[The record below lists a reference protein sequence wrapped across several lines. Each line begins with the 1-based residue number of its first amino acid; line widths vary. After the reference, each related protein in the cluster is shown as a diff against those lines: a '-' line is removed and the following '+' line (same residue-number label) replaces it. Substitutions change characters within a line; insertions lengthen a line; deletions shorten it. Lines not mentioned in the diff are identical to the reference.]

1 MRITFSQLSDP
12 GPRAVNEDSLDCWVA
27 SSGET
32 VAAVADG
39 LGGMGGGD
47 NASKLAIL
55 EFRRHLEKFGITE
68 DSMKKGALEAHQAI
82 REAQIKGDGFKR
94 MATTLTAVALSNE
107 RILGVHC
114 GDSRAAIA
122 SDKGIRRLSKDHS
135 EGQRLFDAGKLTKEE
150 LSTYERKHILESA
163 LGDQNE
169 PIIDNFNFD
178 LQAGDRV
185 LLTTDGVHNIVM
197 IREMQ
202 ELASTSSTASELTS
216 RVAVA
221 VENIGPS
228 DNFSMVALYAD

>member
-1 MRITFSQLSDP
+1 MKITFSQLSNP

-27 SSGET
+27 NSGET
-32 VAAVADG
+32 VAAIADG

-47 NASKLAIL
+47 NASKLAIS
-55 EFRRHLEKFGITE
+55 EFRKHLEKFGVTE

-82 REAQIKGDGFKR
+82 REAQTKGDSQKR
-94 MATTLTAVALSNE
+94 MATTLTAVALSNGK
-107 RILGVHC
+107 IVGVHC

-122 SDKGIRRLSKDHS
+122 RGKGIKRLSKDHS

-150 LSTYERKHILESA
+150 FATYERKHILESA
-163 LGDQNE
+163 LGDRNE

-197 IREMQ
+197 LREMQ

-221 VENIGPS
+221 VEHNGPS
-228 DNFSMVALYAD
+228 DNFSMVALYAE